1 MPRPPYKE
9 EGILGPGG
17 RKFIGG
23 VLAIA
28 VLAGIAVAAFSVDF
42 GELADEFE
50 DLTTTTEQRTTGE
63 SSAESAPAAD
73 EPVALSTGGLAHAM
87 AALRAEV
94 GPNPDMVRV
103 LADPDGIEL
112 DVQNDIEPIGYR
124 WSRGE
129 LTELQFVVVVGPK
142 DGAFPASQVD
152 PGSLG
157 RLLRGVRRHSG
168 GRKLEI
174 VNATLA
180 PDLFEAD
187 LRWALNAQAPNGANL
202 TYKAKPS
209 GHAVEQ
215 IGASGAP
222 GAGLPPKAQRLI
234 RDAQRRAQCFED
246 AGGDTDAILD
256 CANQLSP

>member
-9 EGILGPGG
+9 EGVLGPGG
-17 RKFIGG
+17 RRFIGG

-50 DLTTTTEQRTTGE
+50 DLTTTTTEPQTTGQ
-63 SSAESAPAAD
+63 SSDEDVAAAGK
-73 EPVALSTGGLAHAM
+73 PALSTGGLAHAM
-87 AALRAEV
+87 AALREEV
-94 GPNPDMVRV
+94 GANPDMLRV

-124 WSRGE
+124 WSEGE

-157 RLLRGVRRHSG
+157 RVLRGVRRHSG
-168 GRKLEI
+168 KRELEI

-209 GHAVEQ
+209 GRAVEQ
-215 IGASGAP
+215 IGGSGAP
-222 GAGLPPKAQRLI
+222 GTGLPPTAQRQI

>member
-17 RKFIGG
+17 RKFIAA
-23 VLAIA
+23 VLAIV
-28 VLAGIAVAAFSVDF
+28 VLAGIAVAALSVDF
-42 GELADEFE
+42 GELADELE
-50 DLTTTTEQRTTGE
+50 DLTTTTEQPTTGQPE
-63 SSAESAPAAD
+63 EGDAAAGEPA
-73 EPVALSTGGLAHAM
+73 ALSTGGLAHAM
-87 AALRAEV
+87 AALREEA
-94 GPNPDMVRV
+94 GANPDMLRV

-112 DVQNDIEPIGYR
+112 DVQGSNEPVGYR
-124 WSRGE
+124 WSGGE
-129 LTELQFVVVVGPK
+129 LTELQFIVVVGPE
-142 DGAFPASQVD
+142 DGSFPASQVD

-168 GRKLEI
+168 GRELEI

-180 PDLFEAD
+180 PDLFEAE
-187 LRWALNAQAPNGANL
+187 LRWAVNAQAPNGSNL

-222 GAGLPPKAQRLI
+222 GAGLPPTAQRQI
-234 RDAQRRAQCFED
+234 RDAQRRAECFED

-256 CANQLSP
+256 CANELSP